1 MTDKIGRGRNRP
13 AHTQKTKERVFA
25 MEAGGFN
32 EMSVELAKLCV
43 LTKITASDVAKITG
57 VTRGAVYRWMQGRKI
72 KEERRPQVKKFM
84 DTARDAFELGE
95 LPKINRIETAKFVD
109 KLCPPAQ

>member
-13 AHTQKTKERVFA
+13 AHTQKTKERIFA
-25 MEAGGFN
+25 MESGEFN

-43 LTKITASDVAKITG
+43 LTKITAADVAKVTG
-57 VTRGAVYRWMQGRKI
+57 VTRGAVYWWMRGRKI
-72 KEERRPQVKKFM
+72 KEERRSKVKKFM
-84 DTARDAFELGE
+84 DAARNAFELGE

-109 KLCPPAQ
+109 KLCQPTQ